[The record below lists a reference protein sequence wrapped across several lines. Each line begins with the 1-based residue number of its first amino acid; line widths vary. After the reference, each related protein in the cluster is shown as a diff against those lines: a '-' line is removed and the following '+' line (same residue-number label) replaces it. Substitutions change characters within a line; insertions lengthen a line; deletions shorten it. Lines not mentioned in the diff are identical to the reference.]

1 MLCLLLGRICL
12 QTSNVERP
20 LHKQISESICTSFRE
35 EYCRPNPVFKHHK
48 AAASIKSSPS
58 RTNTNLNTLQCSF
71 PKPPSIQPLCRP
83 FPRTHPS
90 PQICSATIEK
100 ALGLQRWPLQGYDR
114 WSGARSARFTAWCFD
129 RNIQILRVFPVFGPV
144 SSAIYTSYLRIEG
157 SRKGFSFDIGRFAP
171 LLCRVLSSSK
181 LKI

>member
-12 QTSNVERP
+12 QTSNDPSTNRSQSQSVLP
-20 LHKQISESICTSFRE
+20 SEKGIVAQTHI
-35 EYCRPNPVFKHHK
+35 FKHHK

-71 PKPPSIQPLCRP
+71 PKPPSIQPLSRP

-100 ALGLQRWPLQGYDR
+100 ALGLRRWPLQGYDR
-114 WSGARSARFTAWCFD
+114 WSGARSARFRKSVNNLLLHW
-129 RNIQILRVFPVFGPV
+129 VPVHDI
-144 SSAIYTSYLRIEG
+144 SS
-157 SRKGFSFDIGRFAP
+157 
-171 LLCRVLSSSK
+171 LLH
-181 LKI
+181 KIPCGATLPCASAGVI

>member
-12 QTSNVERP
+12 QTSNDPSTNRSQSQSVLP
-20 LHKQISESICTSFRE
+20 SEKGIVAQTHI
-35 EYCRPNPVFKHHK
+35 FKHHK

-100 ALGLQRWPLQGYDR
+100 ALGLRRWPLQGYDR
-114 WSGARSARFTAWCFD
+114 WSGARSARF
-129 RNIQILRVFPVFGPV
+129 R
-144 SSAIYTSYLRIEG
+144 YTYE
-157 SRKGFSFDIGRFAP
+157 KFDIIFF
-171 LLCRVLSSSK
+171 VSLSDFR
-181 LKI
+181 L

>member
-1 MLCLLLGRICL
+1 MLPLLCFQNLGPNSCFPPSQSRDCIVETPL
-12 QTSNVERP
+12 NALLASWQNLSSDLERP

-35 EYCRPNPVFKHHK
+35 GYCRPNPFFKHHK

-71 PKPPSIQPLCRP
+71 PKPPSIQPLSRP

-100 ALGLQRWPLQGYDR
+100 ALGLRRWPLQGYDR
-114 WSGARSARFTAWCFD
+114 WSGARSARF
-129 RNIQILRVFPVFGPV
+129 P
-144 SSAIYTSYLRIEG
+144 TSGNRG
-157 SRKGFSFDIGRFAP
+157 GQ
-171 LLCRVLSSSK
+171 
-181 LKI
+181 